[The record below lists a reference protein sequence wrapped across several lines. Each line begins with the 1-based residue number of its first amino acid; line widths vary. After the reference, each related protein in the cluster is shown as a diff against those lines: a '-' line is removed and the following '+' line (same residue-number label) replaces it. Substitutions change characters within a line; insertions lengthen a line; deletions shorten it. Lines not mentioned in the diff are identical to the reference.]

1 MAPEQ
6 SPLTAF
12 KVGDSVVLK
21 TGPDDQWLIQ
31 VTASSTD
38 SNSVL
43 QWQQANSQLE
53 AVAIIGPETLL
64 LREKREIDTNTFGYA
79 LIAARV
85 DNGKILRVDYNGTA
99 PEGQLPT
106 VDENFWKVIQSL
118 KTE

>member
-1 MAPEQ
+1 RF
-6 SPLTAF
+6 SR
-12 KVGDSVVLK
+12 D
-21 TGPDDQWLIQ
+21 W
-31 VTASSTD
+31 SSD
-38 SNSVL
+38 VCSSDLVL

-106 VDENFWKVIQSL
+106 VDEKIGRASCRERGEI
-118 KTE
+118 TE